1 VRQSRLLRRTG
12 RAAAPAD
19 WVGGN
24 VGTNGRGPEFSQA
37 RPGRGRAC
45 HLSLVAITLTA
56 VLAGVAGCSVGIPD
70 PAAQQDVQTT
80 SALATP
86 TITPGHDA
94 AAVAA
99 KDLPFSS
106 GDALAAG
113 DAVGLSDGLREAPGW
128 KPVKENVAGENRYV
142 KSDGCVVS
150 ARVRA
155 NQAALAVAGD
165 DKASTVELFKYLDPT
180 ILPAYLKTDSLRWG
194 GEPDK
199 PAPSAEVLVYQGAA
213 APGARSTAVLARLF
227 SKAGSSVYISVSCSG
242 PAALAAARADVAQHL
257 VVVPPTA

>member
-1 VRQSRLLRRTG
+1 
-12 RAAAPAD
+12 
-19 WVGGN
+19 
-24 VGTNGRGPEFSQA
+24 
-37 RPGRGRAC
+37 
-45 HLSLVAITLTA
+45 LTA

-99 KDLPFSS
+99 KDLPFTS